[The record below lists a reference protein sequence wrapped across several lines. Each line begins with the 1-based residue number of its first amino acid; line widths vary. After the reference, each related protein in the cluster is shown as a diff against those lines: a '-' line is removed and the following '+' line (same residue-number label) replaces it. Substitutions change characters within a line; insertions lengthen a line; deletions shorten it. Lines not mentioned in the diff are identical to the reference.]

1 MSVSSPTNTSFAVLG
16 SSGSLSP
23 YVINA
28 LSKQPGVK
36 KVIVLSRPSSSA
48 PFLPSN
54 VELVRADYGNHS
66 ALVELFKKHS
76 IDVVISTLSD
86 SAVMDAQ
93 KKLALAAKEAGVKL
107 FVPVEYG
114 FVTIGFAEKGGPKV
128 WANKDEFAAFLKS
141 IDLPY
146 ARVFTGLWNNF
157 TGWLVGY
164 NHNQKV
170 NIVGKGETL
179 ASFTAEEDV
188 GGFIAHVTTT
198 FPMPRLAW
206 ANFRLEG
213 DRLTLRQI
221 AERFNKPI
229 EFVDSTPEPMAEHR
243 NLLQKAIETGAGSTG
258 WDPVKEKENPPDS
271 DDGAGS
277 ANKLWEGHVWK
288 KVDSLEIEVSL

>member
-1 MSVSSPTNTSFAVLG
+1 MSSSSPTNTSFAVLG
-16 SSGSLSP
+16 SNGKISP
-23 YVINA
+23 YIINA
-28 LSKQPGVK
+28 LSKQAGVK

-48 PFLPSN
+48 PDLPSN
-54 VELVRADYGNHS
+54 VELVHVDYNDHS

-76 IDVVISTLSD
+76 TDIVISTLPD
-86 SAVMDAQ
+86 SAVTDAQ
-93 KKLALAAKEAGVKL
+93 KKSALAAKEAGAKL

-114 FVTIGFAEKGGPKV
+114 FVTIGFAQKGEPKF

-146 ARVFTGLWNNF
+146 ARVFTGIWNTV
-157 TGWLVGY
+157 TGWFVGY
-164 NHNQKV
+164 NANQKV
-170 NIVGKGETL
+170 NIIGKGETP
-179 ASFTAEEDV
+179 ASFTAQEDV

-198 FPMPRLAW
+198 LPISRLAY

-213 DRLTLRQI
+213 DRLTLRQV

-229 EFVDSTPEPMAEHR
+229 EFVDSTPEPMAQYR
-243 NLLQKAIETGAGSTG
+243 DILQRTVEAGAGSTG
-258 WDPVKEKENPPDS
+258 WDPVKEKENPADS

-288 KVDSLEIEVSL
+288 KVDSLELK